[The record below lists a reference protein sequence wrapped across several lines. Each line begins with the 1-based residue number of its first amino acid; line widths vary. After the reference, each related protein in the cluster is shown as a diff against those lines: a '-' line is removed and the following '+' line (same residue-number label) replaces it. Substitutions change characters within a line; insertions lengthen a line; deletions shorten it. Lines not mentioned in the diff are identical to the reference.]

1 MAISRFNEIHQ
12 EENFMKLNMGDR
24 IKYNDSIYTV
34 AAVLFATVYLRAVED
49 NSTQFNYNMDDIY
62 YYYKDIEF
70 LGKKEQIYD

>member
-1 MAISRFNEIHQ
+1 MS
-12 EENFMKLNMGDR
+12 
-24 IKYNDSIYTV
+24 
-34 AAVLFATVYLRAVED
+34 TVYLRAVED